1 MRSAWDDDRCPSR
14 WGSRFPLRAAWHWH
28 RRQQRRD
35 ADPEELLT
43 AAELQTLVAPV
54 ALYPDT
60 LLIQIL
66 VGATAP
72 LDVVKADR
80 LLARSEGADPAVL
93 ETQVKAE
100 GFDASVEVL
109 SLAFPEVLG
118 QMAEH
123 IEWTETVGTAM
134 LAQSD
139 DVLDAVQVMRNTAIN
154 TGALVDTEQQVVTRD
169 AVTET
174 VVIQPANPQVVYV
187 PQYNPQVV
195 YDNSL
200 SNALITGAVT
210 FGTVALIAEIFE
222 DDDDWDGYWG
232 CRNCGGW
239 GGGPIIRDPD
249 IDIDVDGNVNI
260 GNRVSLEGGDS
271 STIDRNNLNV
281 DRDNVNIDRD
291 RTENNVGWRPD
302 ADKSGEARDK
312 IAAKRG
318 EGGATTLPI
327 TPPASTA
334 TPCGTACRRR
344 PARATSP
351 ATGIVNPARSAT
363 RSRPTAP
370 ANRPAVNRPEADRTR
385 ENRACGEPSGRRP
398 RTASTAPNGIA
409 RETPAR
415 ARTSRSSCRRGAA
428 PAPRSAA
435 LRKRNAPMPRVPP
448 RPAATANPEIARN
461 SSGSRAKAGSPRG
474 GLALP
479 RLTGDDRH
487 ARTPFALAAA
497 LWSAFAIPLAAQEQA
512 PVYATPQAALEALF
526 GAITAGNAAGAAAAI
541 GPSATNSSMRTIPS
555 PRLKPSLTSLP
566 PTSKAI
572 ASYPQAQA
580 RSPSSSV
587 PTAGRSLFLSFAK
600 GTAGAS
606 TP

>member
-1 MRSAWDDDRCPSR
+1 M
-14 WGSRFPLRAAWHWH
+14 
-28 RRQQRRD
+28 
-35 ADPEELLT
+35 
-43 AAELQTLVAPV
+43 APV

-80 LLARSEGADPAVL
+80 LLARSEGADPAAL

-174 VVIQPANPQVVYV
+174 VVIQPADPQVVYV

-210 FGTVALIAEIFE
+210 FGTIALIGEIFD
-222 DDDDWDGYWG
+222 DDDDWYGYWG

-260 GNRVSLEGGDS
+260 GNRVNLEGGDRLNVDRNNLNVDRNNVN
-271 STIDRNNLNV
+271 IDRNNLNV

-291 RTENNVGWRPD
+291 RIENNVGWRPD

-327 TPPASTA
+327 TRPASDSDALRDRLSTQ
-334 TPCGTACRRR
+334 TGTRD
-344 PARATSP
+344 
-351 ATGIVNPARSAT
+351 IT
-363 RSRPTAP
+363 RDRNREPGALRDSVAADGRQ
-370 ANRPAVNRPEADRTR
+370 ANRPAVNRPGSMAQGKT
-385 ENRACGEPSGRRP
+385 G
-398 RTASTAPNGIA
+398 
-409 RETPAR
+409 
-415 ARTSRSSCRRGAA
+415 
-428 PAPRSAA
+428 
-435 LRKRNAPMPRVPP
+435 LR
-448 RPAATANPEIARN
+448 
-461 SSGSRAKAGSPRG
+461 
-474 GLALP
+474 
-479 RLTGDDRH
+479 
-487 ARTPFALAAA
+487 
-497 LWSAFAIPLAAQEQA
+497 
-512 PVYATPQAALEALF
+512 
-526 GAITAGNAAGAAAAI
+526 
-541 GPSATNSSMRTIPS
+541 
-555 PRLKPSLTSLP
+555 
-566 PTSKAI
+566 
-572 ASYPQAQA
+572 
-580 RSPSSSV
+580 
-587 PTAGRSLFLSFAK
+587 
-600 GTAGAS
+600 
-606 TP
+606 